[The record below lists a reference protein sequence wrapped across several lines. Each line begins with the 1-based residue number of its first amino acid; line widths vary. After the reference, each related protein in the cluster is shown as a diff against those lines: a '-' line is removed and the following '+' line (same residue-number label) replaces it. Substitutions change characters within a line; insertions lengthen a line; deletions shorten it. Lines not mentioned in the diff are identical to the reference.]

1 MYVSGVPG
9 TGKTATLCE
18 VVRVLREGVCQGCV
32 PEFRFVEL
40 NGLRLTEPRHAF
52 SHVLKVLTGRK
63 ATPDHAASL
72 LDEMFSQRGTHHEA
86 TLLLVDEGVTRL
98 AFPPYSHKQL
108 VQVLGARLEG
118 LQAFQPDAL
127 ALVARKVAAL
137 SGDARRALD
146 ICRRAAEIALNTSP
160 RRQQRVEM
168 AHMSRALDEMFSSP
182 CILAVRQASWLQ
194 RAFLQALLAEFSHSG
209 VEEATLLEVYP
220 RLVSLCRLEGIAPPS
235 MSRTYASCA
244 ALYAC
249 RLVLADTACRPW
261 RLRLSGSRDDITFAL
276 RGAEGLKS

>member
-1 MYVSGVPG
+1 M
-9 TGKTATLCE
+9 
-18 VVRVLREGVCQGCV
+18 
-32 PEFRFVEL
+32 
-40 NGLRLTEPRHAF
+40 
-52 SHVLKVLTGRK
+52 
-63 ATPDHAASL
+63 
-72 LDEMFSQRGTHHEA
+72 
-86 TLLLVDEGVTRL
+86 GVTRL